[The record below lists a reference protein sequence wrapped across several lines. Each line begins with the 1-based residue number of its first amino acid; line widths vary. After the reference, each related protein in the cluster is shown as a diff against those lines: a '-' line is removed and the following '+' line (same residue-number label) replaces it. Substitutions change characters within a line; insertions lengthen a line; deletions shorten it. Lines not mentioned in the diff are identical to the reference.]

1 VRSLLPP
8 LLSCLAA
15 VSVAQAQ
22 ARADPAL
29 ERAELLRL
37 HARDRT
43 AHFETDVDLLLE
55 RSSEEMLF
63 VSEGEIRRTG
73 KAEQRQMLGDYFRD
87 AKYDEWEDLE
97 EPIVRVSDDGS
108 MAWMI
113 IRLRVRRTQRD
124 ATGADREQAFVYA
137 GITTYEKVNGEWLE
151 VANVS
156 TFEPP
161 K

>member
-1 VRSLLPP
+1 
-8 LLSCLAA
+8 
-15 VSVAQAQ
+15 
-22 ARADPAL
+22 
-29 ERAELLRL
+29 
-37 HARDRT
+37 
-43 AHFETDVDLLLE
+43 LLLE

-63 VSEGEIRRTG
+63 VSEGEIRLTA
-73 KAEQRQMLGDYFRD
+73 KAEQQQMLADYFRD

-113 IRLRVRRTQRD
+113 TRLRVRRTQRD
-124 ATGADREQAFVYA
+124 ATGAERERAFVYA
-137 GITTYEKVNGEWLE
+137 GIMTYEKVNGEWLK